1 MILEIILFIVG
12 LIILIKGADWL
23 VEHSSHFA
31 RTFGVSPLII
41 GLTIVAFGTSLPELI
56 VSLFAAV
63 RGNADISIGNIVGS
77 NIANIGLILGISAMV
92 RGLRVQLSTLIYE
105 MPFLLVSAFLF
116 MLLSNDQNLF
126 SNDGFSIGRI
136 DGLILLVVFTVFLI
150 YTFKS
155 AFEQRG
161 KSLKRYAEAVKERT
175 TPKEKETLGKD
186 IGFMLLGLA
195 ALLIG
200 GRILVDAAVKI
211 AQSFGISEAFIGLTI
226 IAVGTSLPELITSMV
241 AAWKKEVDIALGN
254 VIGSNIF
261 NVLFVMGTTSLIR
274 PIEVNP
280 SILFFDMPVMILF
293 SIGLLFF
300 LTTNRKLTPWK
311 GTALLIGYAGYIF
324 YLIWGL

>member
-1 MILEIILFIVG
+1 MILEIILFIIG

-31 RTFGVSPLII
+31 RSLGVSPLII

-56 VSLFAAV
+56 VSLFAAI
-63 RGNADISIGNIVGS
+63 RGNADISVGNIVGS
-77 NIANIGLILGISAMV
+77 NIANIGLIVGISAMV

-116 MLLSNDQNLF
+116 MLLSNDNNLF

-136 DGLILLVVFTVFLI
+136 DGLILLVVFAVFLI
-150 YTFKS
+150 YTLKS
-155 AFEQRG
+155 ALEQRG
-161 KSLKRYAEAVKERT
+161 KSLKRYEAEVKERT

-195 ALLIG
+195 ALIIG

-211 AQSFGISEAFIGLTI
+211 AQSFGISEVFIGLTI
-226 IAVGTSLPELITSMV
+226 IAVGTSLPELMTSAV
-241 AAWKKEVDIALGN
+241 AAWKKEADIALGN

-261 NVLFVMGTTSLIR
+261 NVLFVMGTTSLIK

-280 SILFFDMPVMILF
+280 SILFFDMPIMILF

-300 LTTNRKLTPWK
+300 LTTNRKLTRWK
-311 GTALLIGYAGYIF
+311 GAALLIGYVGYIS
-324 YLIWGL
+324 YLIMKV

>member
-12 LIILIKGADWL
+12 LVILIKGADWL
-23 VEHSSHFA
+23 VDHSSHFA
-31 RTFGVSPLII
+31 RSLGVSPLII

-56 VSLFAAV
+56 VSLFAAIK
-63 RGNADISIGNIVGS
+63 GNADISVGNIVGS

-126 SNDGFSIGRI
+126 SNNGSSIGRI
-136 DGLILLVVFTVFLI
+136 DGLILLAVFVVFLV

-161 KSLKRYAEAVKERT
+161 KSLKRYEQEVKERT
-175 TPKEKETLGKD
+175 APKEKETLGKD

-195 ALLIG
+195 ALVIG

-226 IAVGTSLPELITSMV
+226 VAVGTSLPELMTSMV

-261 NVLFVMGTTSLIR
+261 NILFVMGITPLIR
-274 PIEVNP
+274 PLEVNP
-280 SILFFDMPVMILF
+280 SILFIDMPVMILF

-300 LTTNRKLTPWK
+300 LTTNRKLTRWK
-311 GTALLIGYAGYIF
+311 GAALLIGYAGYIF
-324 YLIWGL
+324 YLIQGV